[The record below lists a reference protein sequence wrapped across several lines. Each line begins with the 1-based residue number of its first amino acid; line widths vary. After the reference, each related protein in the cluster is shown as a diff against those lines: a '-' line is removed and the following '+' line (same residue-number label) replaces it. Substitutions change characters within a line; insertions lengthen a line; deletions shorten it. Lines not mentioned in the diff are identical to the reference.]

1 MKSQQTSSNH
11 PTNSNNSGSSSISSN
26 PTSTDS
32 ISTNSS
38 NVNSSNATRSNTNLD
53 SLNPAHAS
61 VVYSNPKLEES
72 FISTEPVF
80 QGKIISLQVDTVR
93 LPNGSSAT
101 REVVKHPGAVAVL
114 ALHQGKLL
122 VVDQYRQPLGRCEVE
137 IPAGKLDPGED
148 PLEAAG
154 RELREE
160 TGYTST
166 SLRLLQS
173 FYTSPGFADEII
185 HLYVTEDL
193 QPGQMSPD
201 EDEFLEVSEITL
213 EEALTWIKEG
223 RISDAKTIMAVYAW
237 QLRML
242 TGSFS

>member
-1 MKSQQTSSNH
+1 MKSQQPSSNH
-11 PTNSNNSGSSSISSN
+11 PTNPNNPGSSSISSN
-26 PTSTDS
+26 PTNADLTK
-32 ISTNSS
+32 TNSA
-38 NVNSSNATRSNTNLD
+38 NAHSSNANPD
-53 SLNPAHAS
+53 SLTPAHAS

-148 PLEAAG
+148 PLEAAA

-160 TGYTST
+160 TGYTSNG
-166 SLRLLQS
+166 LRLLQS

-193 QPGQMSPD
+193 QPGQMAPD

-213 EEALTWIKEG
+213 EEALAWIKEG

-237 QLRML
+237 QLRTL